1 MGLGLSLVH
10 HIVESHRGVVWVE
23 SEVGAGSSFFVWL
36 PCRLEEQ
43 SDDGAENRS
52 G

>member
-1 MGLGLSLVH
+1 MGLGLSLVY

-23 SEVGAGSSFFVWL
+23 SEIGAGSSFFIWL
-36 PCRLEEQ
+36 PCRL
-43 SDDGAENRS
+43 DNENEHDALTHP